1 MYYICLKKLFNFSFI
16 DKNQRFCSIKSNE
29 QITESLK
36 EHNFFSFHHRLVV
49 RMMLF
54 LHKILFLNNSPKQLK
69 AWLPINNDQ
78 RLGVSLRSNDKKH
91 FIIEKTF
98 TKFGDLTF
106 SNVFTRFLN
115 SINFND
121 FDACLCKFKSA
132 RLLNKTFYSDLN
144 SLFKLFPKFNCDL
157 NFYFMFI

>member
-1 MYYICLKKLFNFSFI
+1 M
-16 DKNQRFCSIKSNE
+16 
-29 QITESLK
+29 
-36 EHNFFSFHHRLVV
+36 
-49 RMMLF
+49 
-54 LHKILFLNNSPKQLK
+54 K

-106 SNVFTRFLN
+106 SNVFPRFLN

-121 FDACLCKFKSA
+121 FDACLCKFKNA

-144 SLFKLFPKFNCDL
+144 SLFKLFLKFNCDL